1 MSTLKLGLHKLPAA
15 EVVLIRTLLRLYGER
30 GTAARWALADLPP
43 WDALLVDATAAE
55 SSGSIEWAGN
65 ASAVLRITH
74 RGHAEMPD
82 TIERP
87 IRHDKLMQWLDDR
100 RPGGS
105 PVHAAAAPAAAETPS
120 VTRYRLVRWPPS
132 AVLRNDAHR
141 VRLATLLSK
150 RAFNAF
156 ELAQMSS
163 QSVDACHAFLRL
175 LRGTGFVET
184 QAEPSFA
191 VAGHPATPVVAPR
204 KPTRGFAAGLI
215 GGLRRRLGL

>member
-1 MSTLKLGLHKLPAA
+1 M
-15 EVVLIRTLLRLYGER
+15 VLIKTLLRLYGER
-30 GTAARWALADLPP
+30 GEAARWALAEAPP
-43 WDALLVDATAAE
+43 WDALLVDAAAAE
-55 SSGSIEWAGN
+55 SSGSIEWAGST
-65 ASAVLRITH
+65 SAVLRITQ
-74 RGHAEMPD
+74 RGNAEMPD
-82 TIERP
+82 TLERP
-87 IRHDKLMQWLDDR
+87 IRHDKLMQWLDGR
-100 RPGGS
+100 RPGPRALHASS
-105 PVHAAAAPAAAETPS
+105 PSPAAETPS
-120 VTRYRLVRWPPS
+120 VTRYRLLRWPPS

-156 ELAQMSS
+156 ELAQVSS

-191 VAGHPATPVVAPR
+191 FAGHLPSPSASPTASPPAPPR
-204 KPTRGFAAGLI
+204 KPTQGFAAGLI